1 MCEKQD
7 SLYMYTLSHSHVWGI
22 APESLMYGKYEFLA
36 LSVSNIAKIYYNYL
50 LLLKTSHSRY
60 HSQMLKTITSYTI

>member
-22 APESLMYGKYEFLA
+22 APESLMSGKYKFLA
-36 LSVSNIAKIYYNYL
+36 LSVSNIAKIY
-50 LLLKTSHSRY
+50 
-60 HSQMLKTITSYTI
+60 